1 MGNAGLGSNL
11 VLEFHVAGERLES
24 LRSHHCC
31 GWLWN
36 AKLTGIGGA
45 HARPGSSALELQRN
59 AIAFLDTGHWTPD
72 AARRCNPAD
81 FGYNPIRLSVLSLDL
96 FASQLSISR
105 IVLVVIDIGELF
117 FFLNLFWCCDSGL
130 AQTLMVSSHSVLRT
144 FLSSAQLRP

>member
-1 MGNAGLGSNL
+1 MDGAPGMGNAGLGSNL

-59 AIAFLDTGHWTPD
+59 AIAFLDTGHRT
-72 AARRCNPAD
+72 
-81 FGYNPIRLSVLSLDL
+81 RLDG
-96 FASQLSISR
+96 A
-105 IVLVVIDIGELF
+105 
-117 FFLNLFWCCDSGL
+117 
-130 AQTLMVSSHSVLRT
+130 TLRT
-144 FLSSAQLRP
+144 LVTIPSGCLSFRSTC